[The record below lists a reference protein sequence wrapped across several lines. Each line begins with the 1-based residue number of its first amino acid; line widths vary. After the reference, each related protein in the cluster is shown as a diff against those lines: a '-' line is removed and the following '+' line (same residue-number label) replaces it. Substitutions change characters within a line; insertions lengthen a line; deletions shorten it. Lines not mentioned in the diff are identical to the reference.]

1 MNWRR
6 NTLPRLSGLKIT
18 YFAAKTKNQIKSI
31 EYTSA
36 YINDSFQRSR
46 EFKCYKVKENTEYE
60 KQVDN
65 SPQLAIWLPAAAFS
79 FSLSKRMVDK

>member
-18 YFAAKTKNQIKSI
+18 YFAAKSKNQIKSI

-65 SPQLAIWLPAAAFS
+65 SPSVGNLASSCCLQLQFEQANG
-79 FSLSKRMVDK
+79 R